1 MPDADD
7 ILNATGGTCIMKS
20 PSVCPAS
27 SPHHLLSVSS
37 PSAPAAESN
46 CPTTSDSR
54 SCTGSLSSPSR
65 NPQSSA
71 RRPLPL
77 PGSLLLVY
85 TPPRPPTWKY
95 RTALP
100 HSSAPPIA
108 GWHIEF
114 SSLTQ
119 PLRSIPFQGLHRYYG
134 LFRPWAPLPYSHPRG
149 SSTCGFSVYI
159 GVPGS
164 LVPLNRP

>member
-77 PGSLLLVY
+77 PEFAFTRLYASQTSHLEIQNGFASL
-85 TPPRPPTWKY
+85 
-95 RTALP
+95 
-100 HSSAPPIA
+100 I
-108 GWHIEF
+108 
-114 SSLTQ
+114 
-119 PLRSIPFQGLHRYYG
+119 
-134 LFRPWAPLPYSHPRG
+134 G
-149 SSTCGFSVYI
+149 SSHCW
-159 GVPGS
+159 
-164 LVPLNRP
+164 LAH